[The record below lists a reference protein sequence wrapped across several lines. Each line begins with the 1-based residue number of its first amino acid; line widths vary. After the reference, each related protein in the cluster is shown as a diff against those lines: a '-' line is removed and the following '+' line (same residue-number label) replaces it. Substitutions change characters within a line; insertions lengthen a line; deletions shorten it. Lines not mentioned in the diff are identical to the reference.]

1 MGSRSCGKS
10 FEEWSPR
17 LRTNVHTNLYSFHT
31 HTSGYFF
38 FFFIYSKIIT
48 GLYLLG
54 KNTERAEKCIQLNK
68 IKDSWPQPLRLQLH
82 FHVKG
87 GFWNRISRESIQL
100 FYKTTW
106 CKTTSI
112 STLQKDGQKYEHLMT
127 IRFLE
132 PTYIIILALQVRTKA
147 SRWKYLGIYL
157 CTHQ

>member
-54 KNTERAEKCIQLNK
+54 KNTERAQKCIQLNK

-82 FHVKG
+82 FHVKRG
-87 GFWNRISRESIQL
+87 LLKPNIPGKHTTFLQNNMYNHIHQHSSKGWTEIWTHNDHTVSR
-100 FYKTTW
+100 
-106 CKTTSI
+106 
-112 STLQKDGQKYEHLMT
+112 
-127 IRFLE
+127 
-132 PTYIIILALQVRTKA
+132 TYVHNNP
-147 SRWKYLGIYL
+147 
-157 CTHQ
+157 CTAGSD